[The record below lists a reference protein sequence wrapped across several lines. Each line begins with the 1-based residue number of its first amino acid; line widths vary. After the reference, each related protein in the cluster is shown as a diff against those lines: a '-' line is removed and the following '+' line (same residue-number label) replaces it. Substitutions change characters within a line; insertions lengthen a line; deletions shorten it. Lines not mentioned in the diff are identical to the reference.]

1 MFLQSD
7 YVCVDFIYLF
17 MYVSTRMM
25 LRMYCV
31 ILYSDCVLV
40 LRKLLLLHIFN
51 TWFDLYFSD
60 IQR

>member
-1 MFLQSD
+1 M
-7 YVCVDFIYLF
+7 YL
-17 MYVSTRMM
+17 SNRNRMM

-31 ILYSDCVLV
+31 ILYSGFVLV

-51 TWFDLYFSD
+51 TGFDLYFSD